1 MSAVDQRLERG
12 RPRGDFRKAFVLATQ
27 TALALLAAL
36 VVARRLSGAFDA
48 AISPAVPCVAAT
60 TATVL
65 SLASLSLLR
74 TAGRPVAARR
84 ALLVTV
90 LVAVLSPM
98 ALGAAL
104 WATPSALVGGY
115 LMALWVAASAS
126 AVVIHD
132 AAGGS
137 ILTTRLRSALSGS
150 EAKRE
155 WVALPARPP
164 AFSSHLSGEHTDGK
178 AGAAPSNEPSD
189 HLADE
194 EPTSSPDEEILA
206 DDSIVQWMTRRRL
219 PEGGEV
225 IEGAVSIDFEPGER
239 IGVAHLSFLP
249 PLGGDPDADC
259 HLLCDFDARVRVTVA
274 KSYGLRIEA
283 RRSTDGQP
291 ATLSVAFCAQA
302 PSAANRA
309 AAA

>member
-1 MSAVDQRLERG
+1 MSALDQRLERG
-12 RPRGDFRKAFVLATQ
+12 QPPDDFRKAFVLATQ

-36 VVARRLSGAFDA
+36 VVARRLSGVFDA
-48 AISPAVPCVAAT
+48 AVSPAVPCVAAT
-60 TATVL
+60 IATVL
-65 SLASLSLLR
+65 SVASLLLLR
-74 TAGRPVAARR
+74 TADRPVPARR
-84 ALLVTV
+84 ALLVTA

-104 WATPSALVGGY
+104 WVTPSAFVGGY
-115 LMALWVAASAS
+115 LLALTFAALACAVA
-126 AVVIHD
+126 IHD
-132 AAGGS
+132 AADGS

-150 EAKRE
+150 EAKQE
-155 WVALPARPP
+155 WVTLPACPP
-164 AFSSHLSGEHTDGK
+164 AFSSPVPREHTVG
-178 AGAAPSNEPSD
+178 PQSNEGSD
-189 HLADE
+189 DLADK
-194 EPTSSPDEEILA
+194 EPTSSPSEEILA

-219 PEGGEV
+219 PDGGEV

-239 IGVAHLSFLP
+239 IGVVHLSFLP
-249 PLGGDPDADC
+249 PLGGDPNADC
-259 HLLCDFDARVRVTVA
+259 HLLCDFDARVRVAAA

-291 ATLSVAFCAQA
+291 ATISVAYCAQA